1 MESIMRIRS
10 VWLPKSLSLSL
21 WVSCLLSSAACQ
33 LALEDEQELA
43 GEDLELDEG
52 DEQTGTVDHPLLA
65 EEIAEIPV
73 ADDLAAV
80 AADPALAGTVH
91 WAIRLNA
98 GMTSSRWG
106 DGNAPDLYV
115 TLGSTAAGVSA
126 RSTVAFNDFTPTWF
140 ETLVPLRP
148 MSDTAARDF
157 RFSAWDHDSNADDF
171 IGVRWLTPAIDAAIR
186 DAADSPTGS
195 GTATVLFTVH
205 AATNSR
211 ISLTVWRR
219 RL

>member
-1 MESIMRIRS
+1 MRTRS
-10 VWLPKSLSLSL
+10 VSLPRFASLS
-21 WVSCLLSSAACQ
+21 VSIAFLLSCAACE
-33 LALEDEQELA
+33 LALDDEQELA
-43 GEDLELDEG
+43 AEDLELDEG
-52 DEQTGTVDHPLLA
+52 DQLTGTVDDPLLA
-65 EEIAEIPV
+65 EEIPTLEPVSGGLESAAAEP
-73 ADDLAAV
+73 
-80 AADPALAGTVH
+80 LAGTVH
-91 WAIRLNA
+91 WAIRVNN
-98 GMTSSRWG
+98 GTTSSRWG
-106 DGNAPDLYV
+106 DGNAPDIYV

-126 RSTVAFNDFTPTWF
+126 RTTVDFNDFTPAWF
-140 ETLVPLRP
+140 ETVVPLRP
-148 MSDTAARDF
+148 MSDSAARDF

-205 AATNSR
+205 AATSSR

>member
-1 MESIMRIRS
+1 MRTRSI
-10 VWLPKSLSLSL
+10 WLPKSVSLSL
-21 WVSCLLSSAACQ
+21 WAACLLSSAACE
-33 LALEDEQELA
+33 LALDDEQELA

-52 DEQTGTVDHPLLA
+52 DELTGTVDHPLLA
-65 EEIAEIPV
+65 EDIAQIPV
-73 ADDLAAV
+73 SDDLDAV
-80 AADPALAGTVH
+80 AAEPLAGTVH
-91 WAIRLNA
+91 WAIRVNN
-98 GMTSSRWG
+98 GTTSSRWG
-106 DGNAPDLYV
+106 DGNAPDIYV

-126 RSTVAFNDFTPTWF
+126 RTTVDFNDFTPAWF
-140 ETLVPLRP
+140 ETVVPLRP
-148 MSDTAARDF
+148 MSDSAARDF

-195 GTATVLFTVH
+195 GTATVLFTVN
-205 AATNSR
+205 AATSSL